1 LYSGKLAGLQCFAR
15 RDDATATAMILTP
28 HSSPARMPDFRLVT
42 QTLDSRL
49 FLSFLGVA
57 AHFHAVDRCTF

>member
-1 LYSGKLAGLQCFAR
+1 LQACC
-15 RDDATATAMILTP
+15 
-28 HSSPARMPDFRLVT
+28 

>member
-1 LYSGKLAGLQCFAR
+1 MIMIG
-15 RDDATATAMILTP
+15 RDRGRQMEESAE
-28 HSSPARMPDFRLVT
+28 F

-57 AHFHAVDRCTF
+57 PHFHAVARRTF

>member
-1 LYSGKLAGLQCFAR
+1 MLAGLLQL
-15 RDDATATAMILTP
+15 I
-28 HSSPARMPDFRLVT
+28 

-57 AHFHAVDRCTF
+57 AHFHAVARRTFWLTIA